1 MKFNGRVGAEVERRE
16 NKEAPKAGHL
26 SVLFGAPFKKYIHI
40 TFLLPS
46 FLLFFTHSADIFQVV
61 HSVQYNE
68 TNMVLA
74 FKILRV

>member
-1 MKFNGRVGAEVERRE
+1 MKGDRIRRHQRQ
-16 NKEAPKAGHL
+16 GIF
-26 SVLFGAPFKKYIHI
+26 LFYSGAPFKKMCTYYLPSSF
-40 TFLLPS
+40 FLSLSS
-46 FLLFFTHSADIFQVV
+46 FLLFFTYSADIFQVV